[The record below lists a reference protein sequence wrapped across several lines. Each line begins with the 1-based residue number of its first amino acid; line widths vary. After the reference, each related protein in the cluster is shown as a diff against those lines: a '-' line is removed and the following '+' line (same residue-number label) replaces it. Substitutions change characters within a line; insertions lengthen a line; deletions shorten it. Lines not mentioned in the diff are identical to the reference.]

1 MGMTLGLDL
10 DCRAAHVASLAGP
23 DGNLVW
29 RGRKFFSRTVDL
41 ERLWADID
49 CDPGELTVVME
60 PTRNAWIPVA
70 AWFRRG
76 GVKVVMSLPRIW
88 QRANAACR
96 IPASY

>member
-1 MGMTLGLDL
+1 MTLGLDL

-49 CDPGELTVVME
+49 CDPGELTVVM
-60 PTRNAWIPVA
+60 
-70 AWFRRG
+70 
-76 GVKVVMSLPRIW
+76 
-88 QRANAACR
+88 
-96 IPASY
+96 